1 MKFKTIPTFILFTV
15 LIGACAGFDP
25 QAFVPGIYTSTPLP
39 FLETPTHETVEVMPV
54 IIATEEIVEIGLKV
68 CTNVT
73 GGKLHVRIAPGDT
86 SDVRGYLLDGE
97 SVTPGAESRNIEG
110 SLWLKLSSPIE
121 GWVNAKYLCEFEQ
134 E

>member
-1 MKFKTIPTFILFTV
+1 MKVKTILLFIILIS

-39 FLETPTHETVEVMPV
+39 SQETPILETVEVISV
-54 IIATEEIVEIGLKV
+54 ITATEEIVATGLKV

-97 SVTPGAESRNIEG
+97 TVTLDQESQNIEG

-121 GWVNAKYLCEFEQ
+121 GWVNAKYLCEFE
-134 E
+134 

>member
-1 MKFKTIPTFILFTV
+1 MKVKTILLFII
-15 LIGACAGFDP
+15 LITLIVACAGFDP

-39 FLETPTHETVEVMPV
+39 SQETPTLEAVGVVPAIT
-54 IIATEEIVEIGLKV
+54 ATEEIVEIGLKV
-68 CTNVT
+68 CTHVA

-121 GWVNAKYLCEFEQ
+121 GWVNAKYLCEFE
-134 E
+134 

>member
-1 MKFKTIPTFILFTV
+1 MKVKTILLFIILIA
-15 LIGACAGFDP
+15 LIGACTGFDP

-39 FLETPTHETVEVMPV
+39 SQETPTLETVEVMPA
-54 IIATEEIVEIGLKV
+54 ITATEQMVEIGLTV

-121 GWVNAKYLCEFEQ
+121 GWVNAKYLCEFE
-134 E
+134 